1 MKKILSFLLCLLLV
15 IATASPAAWADGDGN
30 FDNGGGGMGNG
41 EAGRNFWNPGQDGVR
56 ITVVRA
62 SDNTPI
68 TTPVDWTNK
77 DESNIFV
84 HFGKKSK
91 LHYRNGAVLTPI
103 FKTGSYKYIVP
114 KKGLPTIIEDNG
126 VANITEIRKYFTS
139 KLVVRY
145 IAQLTIAK
153 SNDEKEIEKAYKV
166 LRSGN
171 YKLLIEPIAY
181 ITFGGKRYAMTATE
195 AALYDQKLSGGLRA
209 KMKDLSHKNL
219 PLSMFL
225 EHADM
230 GYPKFTGNRNKAQSD
245 STIISSL
252 GLGIVR
258 FDETYDEPEDDPGTA
273 SYEYRVNTDVITAV
287 DLTAN
292 GEINPDSPAKVTFR
306 IKGRSRYTVTNIVI
320 PEEESQVVWVKWHTP
335 SSPQSIDIN
344 VSTNKGSL
352 SASTIHAKVVS
363 LDNHEPPDPKATD
376 RNDSFII
383 PTSVTHRSE
392 MTSRSWGVW
401 SAHWHAHWVWHEHW
415 VWHSYP
421 DGGGEWQDHGKW
433 KDEGW
438 WDFNFN
444 SYKATLYASVNLQ
457 PDDKV
462 PTAVGKNMKS
472 GYGVK
477 INLSAHVDGSVPASH
492 ITGLQTAV
500 SYFPEFQYK
509 SYWRLLE
516 ITTPGNPSALQYRKN
531 EYSTYDRRVHFTP
544 LWYPDSNYI
553 VSTYAFDAWTP
564 AGMLC
569 TNLDDQV
576 TINGSVYDDW
586 HIGPKL
592 VN

>member
-1 MKKILSFLLCLLLV
+1 MKKIFSFLLCLLFLF
-15 IATASPAAWADGDGN
+15 AAASPAAWADGDGN

-56 ITVVRA
+56 VTLVRA
-62 SDNTPI
+62 SDNTPV
-68 TTPVDWTNK
+68 TTPIDLTNK
-77 DESNIFV
+77 DESNILY

-91 LHYRNGAVLTPI
+91 LHYRNGASLVGTA
-103 FKTGSYKYIVP
+103 TTYHYIVP
-114 KKGLPTIIEDNG
+114 KKGLPTIITDNG
-126 VANITEIRKYFTS
+126 NANITAIKRYFCSSDTL
-139 KLVVRY
+139 KR
-145 IAQLTIAK
+145 IAAHFNASYSTLI
-153 SNDEKEIEKAYKV
+153 N
-166 LRSGN
+166 GN

-181 ITFGGKRYAMTATE
+181 ITFGGQRYAMTATE
-195 AALYDQKLSGGLRA
+195 AALYDQKLSGGLKA

-230 GYPKFTGNRNKAQSD
+230 GYPKFTGSRNKAQSD

-252 GLGIVR
+252 GLGIVK
-258 FDETYDEPEDDPGTA
+258 FKESPDEDEDDPGTA

-292 GEINPDSPAKVTFR
+292 SEINPDGPAKVTFR
-306 IKGRSRYTVTNIVI
+306 IKGSKYTVSNIVI

-344 VSTNKGSL
+344 VSSNKGSL

-376 RNDSFII
+376 RNDSFSV

-392 MTSRSWGVW
+392 ITSRSWGVW
-401 SAHWHAHWVWHEHW
+401 SAHWHAYWVWHEHW
-415 VWHSYP
+415 VWHSDP

-438 WDFNFN
+438 WDFDFN
-444 SYKATLYASVNLQ
+444 SYKATLYASVSLQ

-472 GYGVK
+472 GYGIK

-492 ITGLQTAV
+492 VTGLQTAV

-516 ITTPGNPSALQYRKN
+516 ITTPGNPSALQYKKN

-576 TINGSVYDDW
+576 AISGSVYDDW

-592 VN
+592 PE